1 VARSSAAEIL
11 YSIPSERLQD
21 LPRRL
26 VAYRYK
32 DLTEFAILDAQKLE
46 LAFGSEAEAAQEA
59 VVIVAQRGE
68 DGWTSTPER
77 MQPGKAARIVS
88 EMSRLEAADILAESM
103 DAQSLAVL
111 GLSPPQT
118 IVRVFGSHDEGGEP
132 LLAEIFLGR
141 SDSERG
147 IFARVPD
154 RDIVYALETTLAEHV
169 PINLEAFR
177 NRFVSEEQEAE
188 AEEEAPLDPE
198 S

>member
-1 VARSSAAEIL
+1 
-11 YSIPSERLQD
+11 
-21 LPRRL
+21 
-26 VAYRYK
+26 
-32 DLTEFAILDAQKLE
+32 
-46 LAFGSEAEAAQEA
+46 
-59 VVIVAQRGE
+59 
-68 DGWTSTPER
+68 
-77 MQPGKAARIVS
+77 
-88 EMSRLEAADILAESM
+88 
-103 DAQSLAVL
+103 
-111 GLSPPQT
+111 
-118 IVRVFGSHDEGGEP
+118 VRVFGSHDEGGEP